1 MTVTGERADVGVLI
15 DYGYIDREPPNNAIW
30 YKYGKGS
37 ECGHVVRV
45 PIREE
50 RLWCPICTTEGV
62 YSQLRRVWESPSMQQ
77 VWHEHWNMATG
88 RMESDRKQM
97 EQHGKAHADKI
108 SEELGIAHSFER
120 VDWSELRKTAEAD
133 LPTSKT
139 DSMAQALVSTH
150 DRAVAEGRKESK
162 GRFVY

>member
-1 MTVTGERADVGVLI
+1 MTSGERVDVDVLV
-15 DYGYIDREPPNNAIW
+15 DYGYIARAPANNATW
-30 YKYGKGS
+30 YRYGKGS
-37 ECGHVVRV
+37 ECDHTVKL

-50 RLWCPICTTEGV
+50 RLWCPICTV
-62 YSQLRRVWESPSMQQ
+62 DSRYSQLRRIYEAPAQQQ

-88 RMESDRKQM
+88 RVESDRKRM
-97 EQHGKAHADKI
+97 EQHGRAHADRI

-120 VDWSELRKTAEAD
+120 ADWSELRATAEAD
-133 LPTSKT
+133 LPTAKT